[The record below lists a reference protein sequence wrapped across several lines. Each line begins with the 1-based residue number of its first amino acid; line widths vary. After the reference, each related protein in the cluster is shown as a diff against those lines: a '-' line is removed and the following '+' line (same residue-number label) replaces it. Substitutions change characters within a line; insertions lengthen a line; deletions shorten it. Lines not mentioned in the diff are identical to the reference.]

1 VRFSLPKGAEI
12 LTSSNMLRQFEL
24 IERVKEYDPDADE
37 AMLNRAYV
45 YTVQKHGTQK
55 RASGDPYFSH
65 PVEVAGL
72 MTDLKLDQETIATA
86 LLHDT
91 VEDTLATIEDIRVN
105 FGPEVARL
113 VDGVTKLS
121 KIEQMPENE
130 RAAENLR
137 KFLLAMSEDI
147 RVLLVKLAD
156 RLHNMRTLHF
166 IKSPEKRKRI
176 SRETMDIYAPLA
188 ERVGMYEY
196 MREMQL
202 LAFEQLEPEAYATI
216 TGRLAQIRSQEG
228 GQVDAIALA
237 IKQALAE
244 AGLKVEVSGREKHPY
259 SIWKKMAE
267 RHVSFEQIT
276 DIMAFRVL
284 TDSVDD
290 CYRALGV
297 LHTVWQFIPS
307 RFKDYIST
315 PKTNGY
321 RSVHTALI
329 YENSMRMEVQ
339 IRTREMHQTNEF
351 GLAAHWAYKQGDRPD
366 GQVGWLR
373 DLIEIV
379 DAAHD
384 AEELLE
390 HTRLQVYQ
398 DRIFAFTPKGGLFQL
413 PKGATPVDFAFAVH
427 TALGAQTV
435 GAKINGR
442 HMPLR
447 TQLNNGDVVEIIK
460 GKHAEPQLSWLGFVV
475 TGKARAAI
483 RRAVRQKER
492 AEVAAIGM
500 QLFEQVVEQLPAK
513 IGKKAIKEAVKR
525 LELEDEE
532 ELMFRVGSA
541 KISDHDLMEALVPG
555 STADLPEQERQERTI
570 SIRGLTPGVAF
581 QLATCCHP
589 VPGDRIVGL
598 RRPGECVEVHAI
610 DCLGLASGI
619 DVDWIDLSWGERSQ
633 GAVGRLRVVLYNRPG
648 TMAEMAGIFAANRGN
663 IVALNLTQRDDP
675 FHTYEVDLEVQDLA
689 HLTRIVSALRASDA
703 VAQAERI

>member
-1 VRFSLPKGAEI
+1 
-12 LTSSNMLRQFEL
+12 MLRQYEL
-24 IERVKEYDPDADE
+24 VERVLAYDPDADE

-72 MTDLKLDQETIATA
+72 MTELKLDQDTIITA

-91 VEDTLATIEDIRVN
+91 VEDTLATTDEIERL
-105 FGPEVARL
+105 FGPDVARL

-121 KIEQMPENE
+121 KIEAMSENE

-166 IKSPEKRKRI
+166 IKSEEKRRRI
-176 SRETMDIYAPLA
+176 ARETMEIYAPLA

-202 LAFEQLEPEAYATI
+202 LAFEQLEPEGYATI
-216 TGRLAQIRSQEG
+216 TGRLAQIRETDG

-284 TDSVDD
+284 TGSTED

-297 LHTVWQFIPS
+297 LHTNWQMIPG
-307 RFKDYIST
+307 RFKDYLST
-315 PKTNGY
+315 PKSNGY
-321 RSVHTALI
+321 RSLHTSLI

-339 IRTREMHQTNEF
+339 VRTHEMHRTNEF

-379 DAAHD
+379 DASHD

-390 HTRLQVYQ
+390 HTRMAIYQ
-398 DRIFAFTPKGGLFQL
+398 DRIFAFTPKGALHQL
-413 PKGATPVDFAFAVH
+413 PKGSTPVDFAYAVH
-427 TALGAQTV
+427 SDLGNFAV

-447 TQLNNGDVVEIIK
+447 TPLNNGDVVEVIK
-460 GKHAEPQLSWLGFVV
+460 NRTASPQLSWLGFVV

-483 RRAVRQKER
+483 RRAVRAKER
-492 AEVAAIGM
+492 EEVAAIGRK
-500 QLFEQVVEQLPAK
+500 LLEGIADRLPTK
-513 IGKKAIKEAVKR
+513 IGKKAVREAVKR
-525 LELEDEE
+525 LGLSNEED
-532 ELMFRVGSA
+532 LLVAIGTA
-541 KISDHDLMEALVPG
+541 KLDDRQVMEALVPG
-555 STADLPEQERQERTI
+555 STSGMEDPENWPKQERAI
-570 SIRGLTPGVAF
+570 SIRGLTAGVAF
-581 QLATCCHP
+581 HLAECCHP
-589 VPGDRIVGL
+589 VPGDR
-598 RRPGECVEVHAI
+598 
-610 DCLGLASGI
+610 
-619 DVDWIDLSWGERSQ
+619 
-633 GAVGRLRVVLYNRPG
+633 
-648 TMAEMAGIFAANRGN
+648 
-663 IVALNLTQRDDP
+663 
-675 FHTYEVDLEVQDLA
+675 
-689 HLTRIVSALRASDA
+689 
-703 VAQAERI
+703 

>member
-1 VRFSLPKGAEI
+1 MG
-12 LTSSNMLRQFEL
+12 MLRQYEL
-24 IERVKEYDPDADE
+24 VERVKEYDPDADE

-45 YTVQKHGTQK
+45 YTVQKHGTQI

-91 VEDTLATIEDIRVN
+91 VEDTLATIQDIEDN

-147 RVLLVKLAD
+147 RVLLVKLGD

-166 IKSPEKRKRI
+166 IKKLDKRQRI
-176 SRETMDIYAPLA
+176 ARETMDIYAPLA

-202 LAFEQLEPEAYATI
+202 LAFEQLEPEAYHTI
-216 TGRLAQIRSQEG
+216 AKRLTQLRQQDG

-237 IKQALAE
+237 MKQALAE
-244 AGLKVEVSGREKHPY
+244 AGLQVEVSGREKHPY
-259 SIWKKMAE
+259 SIWRKMAE
-267 RHVSFEQIT
+267 RHVSFEQVT

-284 TDSVDD
+284 TDDEND

-297 LHTVWQFIPS
+297 LHRTWQFLPGK
-307 RFKDYIST
+307 FKDYIST

-321 RSVHTALI
+321 RSLHTSLM
-329 YENSMRMEVQ
+329 YENSMRVEVQ
-339 IRTREMHQTNEF
+339 IRTREMHRLNEF
-351 GLAAHWAYKQGDRPD
+351 GFAAHWAYKQGNRPD

-379 DAAHD
+379 DASHD

-390 HTRLQVYQ
+390 HTRMAIYQ

-427 TALGAQTV
+427 TDLGAQTV

-447 TQLNNGDVVEIIK
+447 TPLANGDVVEIVK
-460 GKHAEPQLSWLGFVV
+460 GTSAEPQLSWLGYVV

-483 RRAVRQKER
+483 RRAVRLKER
-492 AEVAAIGM
+492 AEVAEIGQM
-500 QLFEQVVEQLPAK
+500 LFDEIAGRVPARV
-513 IGKKAIKEAVKR
+513 GKKALKKALER
-525 LELEDEE
+525 LKMEE
-532 ELMFRVGSA
+532 E
-541 KISDHDLMEALVPG
+541 DDLYYAIGAAEIEDREVMEALVPG
-555 STADLPEQERQERTI
+555 CTEELPETPEWGKRHI
-570 SIRGLTPGVAF
+570 SIRGLTPGVAYTF
-581 QLATCCHP
+581 AECCHP
-589 VPGDRIVGL
+589 IPGDRIVGT
-598 RRPGECVEVHAI
+598 RRSGEKVEVHTI
-610 DCLGLASGI
+610 ECHELASGI
-619 DVDWIDLSWGERSQ
+619 DSDWLDLSWGKCAS
-633 GAVGRLRVVLYNRPG
+633 GAVGRLRVTLYDRPG
-648 TMAEMAGIFAANRGN
+648 TLAEAAGIFAQNHANVR
-663 IVALNLTQRDDP
+663 ALDQVQNDP
-675 FHTYEVDLEVQDLA
+675 PFTGYDIDLEVQDLA
-689 HLTRIVSALRASDA
+689 HLNRIVSALRASDA
-703 VAQAERI
+703 VAQAERV

>member
-1 VRFSLPKGAEI
+1 
-12 LTSSNMLRQFEL
+12 MLRQYEL
-24 IERVKEYDPDADE
+24 VERVLAYDPDADE

-45 YTVQKHGTQK
+45 YTVQKHGSQK

-72 MTDLKLDQETIATA
+72 MTELRLDQETIITA

-91 VEDTLATIEDIRVN
+91 VEDTLASTEEIERL
-105 FGPEVARL
+105 FGTEVARL

-121 KIEQMPENE
+121 KIEAMGENE

-137 KFLLAMSEDI
+137 KFFLAMSEDI

-166 IKSPEKRKRI
+166 IKSEEKRRRI
-176 SRETMDIYAPLA
+176 AHETMDIYAPLA

-216 TGRLAQIRSQEG
+216 TGRLATIRSSEG
-228 GQVDAIALA
+228 GQVDSIALS

-244 AGLKVEVSGREKHPY
+244 SGLKVEVSGREKHPF

-284 TDSVDD
+284 TEDVSD
-290 CYRALGV
+290 CYKALGI
-297 LHTVWQFIPS
+297 LHSTWQMIPG

-315 PKTNGY
+315 PKSNGY
-321 RSVHTALI
+321 RSLHTALI
-329 YENSMRMEVQ
+329 FENSMRMEVQ
-339 IRTREMHQTNEF
+339 IRTREMHELNEF
-351 GLAAHWAYKQGDRPD
+351 GLAAHWAYKQGERPD

-379 DAAHD
+379 DESHD

-390 HTRLQVYQ
+390 HTKLAIYQ
-398 DRIFAFTPKGGLFQL
+398 DRIFAFTPKGALHQL
-413 PKGATPVDFAFAVH
+413 PKGSTPVDFAYSVHSDLGNFA
-427 TALGAQTV
+427 V

-447 TQLNNGDVVEIIK
+447 TVLANGDVVELIK
-460 GKHAEPQLSWLGFVV
+460 SRNASPQLAWLGFVV

-483 RRAVRQKER
+483 RRAVRAKER
-492 AEVAAIGM
+492 AEVAAIGRK
-500 QLFEQVVEQLPAK
+500 LFEQIAERLPSK
-513 IGKKAIKEAVKR
+513 IGKKAVKDAVKR
-525 LELEDEE
+525 LGLASEE
-532 ELMFRVGSA
+532 ELMAAIGTA
-541 KISDHDLMEALVPG
+541 KLEDRAVMEALVPG
-555 STADLPEQERQERTI
+555 SSKHMAEPENWPKQEKAI
-570 SIRGLTPGVAF
+570 SIRGLTAGMAF
-581 QLATCCHP
+581 HLADCCHP

-598 RRPGECVEVHAI
+598 RQAGKGVQVHAI
-610 DCLGLASGI
+610 DCLSLASG
-619 DVDWIDLSWGERSQ
+619 VDADWLDLSWGERTT
-633 GAVGRLRVVLYNRPG
+633 GAVGRIRIVLYNRPG
-648 TMAEMAGIFAANRGN
+648 TLAEAAGIFAGNRAN
-663 IVALNLTQRDDP
+663 IASLESSSRDEL
-675 FHTYEVDLEVQDLA
+675 FSTYEVDLEVTDLA

-703 VAQAERI
+703 VAEAERI

>member
-1 VRFSLPKGAEI
+1 
-12 LTSSNMLRQFEL
+12 MLRQYEL
-24 IERVKEYDPDADE
+24 VERVLAYEPEADE

-72 MTDLKLDQETIATA
+72 MTELKLDQETIITA

-91 VEDTLATIEDIRVN
+91 VEDTLATIEDIEKN

-121 KIEQMPENE
+121 KIEAMGESE

-166 IKSPEKRKRI
+166 IRSEEKRRRI
-176 SRETMDIYAPLA
+176 AKETMDIYAPLA

-202 LAFEQLEPEAYATI
+202 LAFEQLEPEGYATI
-216 TGRLAQIRSQEG
+216 TGRLATIRSSEG
-228 GQVDAIALA
+228 GQVDAIALS

-244 AGLKVEVSGREKHPY
+244 AGLKVEVSGREKHPF

-284 TDSVDD
+284 AETPED

-297 LHTVWQFIPS
+297 LHQTWQMIPG

-315 PKTNGY
+315 PKSNGY
-321 RSVHTALI
+321 RSLHTALI
-329 YENSMRMEVQ
+329 FENSMRMEVQ
-339 IRTREMHQTNEF
+339 VRSREMHELNEF
-351 GLAAHWAYKQGDRPD
+351 GFAAHWAYKQGSMPD

-379 DAAHD
+379 DASHD

-390 HTRLQVYQ
+390 HTRMAIYQ
-398 DRIFAFTPKGGLFQL
+398 DRIFAFSPKGALHQL
-413 PKGATPVDFAFAVH
+413 PKGSTPVDFAYAVH
-427 TALGAQTV
+427 SDLGNFAV

-447 TQLNNGDVVEIIK
+447 TQLANGDVVEIIK
-460 GKHAEPQLSWLGFVV
+460 NRSASPQLSWLAFVV

-483 RRAVRQKER
+483 RRAVRLKER
-492 AEVAAIGM
+492 DEIAAIGRV
-500 QLFEQVVEQLPAK
+500 LFEEIVERLPSK
-513 IGKKAIKEAVKR
+513 IGKKAIKDAAKR
-525 LELEDEE
+525 LGFANET
-532 ELMFRVGSA
+532 ELMTAIGSA
-541 KISDHDLMEALVPG
+541 KLTDRAVMEALVPG
-555 STADLPEQERQERTI
+555 SAAALPEPENWPKQERAI
-570 SIRGLTPGVAF
+570 SIRGLTAGMAF
-581 QLATCCHP
+581 QLAACCHP

-598 RRPGECVEVHAI
+598 RHPGTGVEVHAI
-610 DCLGLASGI
+610 DCMKLADG
-619 DVDWIDLSWGERSQ
+619 VDADWLDLSWGDRTI
-633 GAVGRLRVVLYNRPG
+633 GAVGRLRTVLYNRPG
-648 TMAEMAGIFAANRGN
+648 TLAEVTGIFAGNRAN
-663 IVALNLTQRDDP
+663 IVSLDMLGRDDL
-675 FHTYEVDLEVQDLA
+675 FGTYEIDLEVADLA

-703 VAQAERI
+703 VAEAERI

>member
-1 VRFSLPKGAEI
+1 
-12 LTSSNMLRQFEL
+12 MLRQYEL
-24 IERVKEYDPDADE
+24 VERVKAYEPDADE
-37 AMLNRAYV
+37 ALLNRAYV

-65 PVEVAGL
+65 PIEVAGL
-72 MTDLKLDQETIATA
+72 MTDLKLDQETIVTA

-91 VEDTLATIEDIRVN
+91 VEDTLATIEDVEAQ
-105 FGPEVARL
+105 FGPEIARL

-121 KIEQMPENE
+121 KLEQMPEDE

-137 KFLLAMSEDI
+137 KFFLAMSEDL

-166 IKSPEKRKRI
+166 IKSPEKRERI
-176 SRETMDIYAPLA
+176 ARETMDIYAPLA

-216 TGRLAQIRSQEG
+216 TGRLEQIRSSEG
-228 GQVDAIALA
+228 GQVDAIALK

-244 AGLKVEVSGREKHPY
+244 NGVKAEVSGREKHPY

-267 RHVSFEQIT
+267 RHIPFEQIT
-276 DIMAFRVL
+276 DIFAFRVL
-284 TDSVDD
+284 TESVDD

-297 LHTVWQFIPS
+297 LHQVWQSVPG

-315 PKTNGY
+315 PKSNGY
-321 RSVHTALI
+321 RSLHTALI
-329 YENSMRMEVQ
+329 YENSQRVEVQ
-339 IRTREMHQTNEF
+339 IRTREMHRRNEF

-379 DAAHD
+379 DASHD

-390 HTRLQVYQ
+390 HTRLAIYQ
-398 DRIFAFTPKGGLFQL
+398 DRIFAFTPKGALFQL
-413 PKGATPVDFAFAVH
+413 PKGSTPVDFAFAVH

-447 TQLNNGDVVEIIK
+447 TELHNGDVVEIVK
-460 GKHAEPQLSWLGFVV
+460 GKHAEPQLSWLNFVV

-483 RRAVRQKER
+483 RRAARAKER
-492 AEVAAIGM
+492 EEVAAIGRM
-500 QLFEQVVEQLPAK
+500 LFDEIAGRLPAK
-513 IGKKAIKEAVKR
+513 IGKKAIKAAVDR
-525 LELEDEE
+525 LELEDEDA
-532 ELMFRVGSA
+532 LMHAIGSA
-541 KISDHDLMEALVPG
+541 KLTDRDVMEALVPG
-555 STADLPEQERQERTI
+555 STTDLPELPAQERAI
-570 SIRGLTPGVAF
+570 SIRGLTPGMGF
-581 QLATCCHP
+581 SLAPCCHP
-589 VPGDRIVGL
+589 LPGDRIIGL
-598 RRPGECVEVHAI
+598 RKPGVGVEVHAI
-610 DCLGLASGI
+610 DCLRLANG
-619 DVDWIDLSWGERSQ
+619 VDADWVDLSWGERSK
-633 GAVGRLRVVLYNRPG
+633 GAVGRLRVVLYHRPG
-648 TMAEMAGIFAANRGN
+648 TLAEMAGIFAQNHANVIN
-663 IVALNLTQRDDP
+663 LELTQRDDP

-689 HLTRIVSALRASDA
+689 HLTRIVSALRASEA

>member
-1 VRFSLPKGAEI
+1 
-12 LTSSNMLRQFEL
+12 MLRQYEL
-24 IERVKEYDPDADE
+24 VERVKSYDPDADE
-37 AMLNRAYV
+37 ALLNRAYV

-72 MTDLKLDQETIATA
+72 MTDLKLDQETIMTA

-91 VEDTLATIEDIRVN
+91 VEDTLATIDDIEDN
-105 FGPEVARL
+105 FGTDVARL

-137 KFLLAMSEDI
+137 KFLLAMSEDL

-166 IKSPEKRKRI
+166 IKDPEKRRRI
-176 SRETMDIYAPLA
+176 ARETMDIYAPLA
-188 ERVGMYEY
+188 DRVGMYEY

-216 TGRLAQIRSQEG
+216 TSRLEQIRSSEG
-228 GQVDAIALA
+228 GQVDAIALK

-244 AGLKVEVSGREKHPY
+244 AGVEVEVSGREKHPY

-267 RHVSFEQIT
+267 RHVSFDQVT

-284 TDSVDD
+284 TESVED

-297 LHTVWQFIPS
+297 LHNSWKMVPG

-321 RSVHTALI
+321 RSLHTTLI
-329 YENSMRMEVQ
+329 HAGSMRVEVQ
-339 IRTREMHQTNEF
+339 IRTREMHRTNEF
-351 GLAAHWAYKQGDRPD
+351 GLAAHWAYKQADRPD

-379 DAAHD
+379 DASHD

-390 HTRLQVYQ
+390 HTKLAVYQ
-398 DRIFAFTPKGGLFQL
+398 NRIFAFTPKGTLFQL
-413 PKGATPVDFAFAVH
+413 PIGATAVDFAFAVH
-427 TALGAQTV
+427 TDLGAQTV

-447 TQLNNGDVVEIIK
+447 TELANGDVVEIIK
-460 GKHAEPQLSWLGFVV
+460 GKEASPQLSWLGFVV
-475 TGKARAAI
+475 TGKARASI
-483 RRAVRQKER
+483 RRAVRLKER
-492 AEVAAIGM
+492 AEIAEIGTK
-500 QLFEQVVEQLPAK
+500 LFEEIVERLPAK
-513 IGKKAIKEAVKR
+513 VGKKAIKAALER
-525 LELEDEE
+525 LEMEDQDD
-532 ELMFRVGSA
+532 LMFAIGSA
-541 KISDHDLMEALVPG
+541 KISDREVMEALVPG
-555 STADLPEQERQERTI
+555 STSDLPDEPAQGRAI
-570 SIRGLTPGVAF
+570 SIKGLTAGMGF
-581 QLATCCHP
+581 SLAQCCHP

-598 RRPGECVEVHAI
+598 RIKGKGVEVHAI
-610 DCLGLASGI
+610 DCLELANG
-619 DVDWIDLSWGERSQ
+619 VDADWVDLSWGEHSH
-633 GAVGRLRVVLYNRPG
+633 GAVGRLQVVLYNRPG
-648 TMAEMAGIFAANRGN
+648 TLAEMAGTFARNNANVMN
-663 IVALNLTQRDDP
+663 LLLTQRDDP

-689 HLTRIVSALRASDA
+689 HLTRIVSSLRASDS
-703 VAQAERI
+703 VAQADRV